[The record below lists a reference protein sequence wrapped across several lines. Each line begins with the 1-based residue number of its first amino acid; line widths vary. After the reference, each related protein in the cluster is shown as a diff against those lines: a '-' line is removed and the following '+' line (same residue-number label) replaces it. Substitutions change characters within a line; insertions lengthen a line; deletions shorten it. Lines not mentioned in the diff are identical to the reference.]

1 MSVISDLQQF
11 LDTSQTSFECAD
23 DPPRDNC
30 PIKTGELEAKVDP
43 SNGERWCPAC
53 YVSLG
58 FPVEMSDAFFDDDD
72 DSADLNDD
80 TEYAYIPEGDK
91 IKDASNEYK
100 KMANRKEVA
109 SEKISKMTSYD
120 LDFVI
125 YATNDENMNAALLTI
140 EKLEKTGEPLF
151 LETTAIL
158 PKVIATLSHMRGKG
172 LPNQKLF
179 KPLNIDYATTY
190 KLYSRLQLID
200 RPDINNSVSRE
211 IEILSKLLDIPSGI
225 SLQARES
232 YERTRPISSVIS
244 DKVKAASWLF
254 LTAKLSDAKVF
265 KKDFYAL
272 PGVSRSAFN
281 KSLSTYQ
288 AQGNAYI
295 VEETSEDI

>member
-1 MSVISDLQQF
+1 MSDLEQF
-11 LDTSQTSFECAD
+11 QNTSQTSFECAD
-23 DPPRDNC
+23 DPPRDKC
-30 PIKTGELEAKVDP
+30 PIKTGKLEVKVDP

-80 TEYAYIPEGDK
+80 TEYAYVAEGDK

-100 KMANRKEVA
+100 KLEYRKGVA
-109 SEKISKMTSYD
+109 TEKISKMTSYD

-125 YATNDENMNAALLTI
+125 YATNNENMNAALLTI
-140 EKLEKTGEPLF
+140 EKLEKNGEPLF
-151 LETTAIL
+151 LETTAVV
-158 PKVIATLSHMRGKG
+158 PKVIAALSHMRGKG

-179 KPLNIDYATTY
+179 KPLNIDYSTTY

-200 RPDINNSVSRE
+200 RPDINNNVSRE
-211 IEILSKLLDIPSGI
+211 IEILSKLVDIPSGI
-225 SLQARES
+225 ALQARES

>member
-1 MSVISDLQQF
+1 MSDLERFQN
-11 LDTSQTSFECAD
+11 TSQTNFECAD

-30 PIKTGELEAKVDP
+30 PIKTGELDIEINP
-43 SNGERWCPAC
+43 STGARMCTAC
-53 YVSLG
+53 LASLG

-80 TEYAYIPEGDK
+80 TEYAYIAEGDR
-91 IKDASNEYK
+91 IKDTSNEYK
-100 KMANRKEVA
+100 KMEYRKGVA
-109 SEKISKMTSYD
+109 TEKISKMTSYD

-140 EKLEKTGEPLF
+140 EKLEKNGEPLF
-151 LETTAIL
+151 LEITAVV
-158 PKVIATLSHMRGKG
+158 PKVIAALSHIRGKG

-179 KPLNIDYATTY
+179 KPLNIDYSTTY

-200 RPDINNSVSRE
+200 RPDINNNVSRE
-211 IEILSKLLDIPSGI
+211 IEILSKLVDIPSPI

-232 YERTRPISSVIS
+232 YERIRPIGSVIS

-254 LTAKLSDAKVF
+254 LTAKASDAKVF

>member
-1 MSVISDLQQF
+1 MSDLEQF
-11 LDTSQTSFECAD
+11 QNTSQTSFECAD

-30 PIKTGELEAKVDP
+30 PIKTGELEPKINP
-43 SNGERWCPAC
+43 QTGERKCTAC
-53 YVSLG
+53 LASLG

-72 DSADLNDD
+72 DSADLDDD
-80 TEYAYIPEGDK
+80 TEYAYVAEGET

-100 KMANRKEVA
+100 KMLYRKEVA
-109 SEKISKMTSYD
+109 SRKISKMTPYD

-125 YATNDENMNAALLTI
+125 YATNEENMDAALLTI
-140 EKLEKTGEPLF
+140 EKLEKSGEPLF
-151 LETTAIL
+151 LGTSAVV

-172 LPNQKLF
+172 LPNQELF
-179 KPLNIDYATTY
+179 KPLNIEYDTTY

-211 IEILSKLLDIPSGI
+211 IEILSKLVDIPSPI

-232 YERTRPISSVIS
+232 YERTRPISSVLS

-254 LTAKLSDAKVF
+254 LTAKASDAKVL

>member
-1 MSVISDLQQF
+1 MSDLEQF
-11 LDTSQTSFECAD
+11 QNTSQTSFECVD

-30 PIKTGELEAKVDP
+30 PIKTGELDVEINSSTGAQM
-43 SNGERWCPAC
+43 CTAC
-53 YVSLG
+53 LGSLG

-80 TEYAYIPEGDK
+80 TEYAYVAEGET

-100 KMANRKEVA
+100 KMLYRKEVA
-109 SEKISKMTSYD
+109 SRKISKMTPYD

-125 YATNDENMNAALLTI
+125 YATNEENMDAALLTI
-140 EKLEKTGEPLF
+140 EKLEKSGEPLF
-151 LETTAIL
+151 LGTTAVV
-158 PKVIATLSHMRGKG
+158 PKVIATLSNMRGKG
-172 LPNQKLF
+172 LPNQELF
-179 KPLNIDYATTY
+179 KPLNIEYDTTY

-211 IEILSKLLDIPSGI
+211 IEILSKLVDIPSPI

-232 YERTRPISSVIS
+232 YERTRPISSVLS

-254 LTAKLSDAKVF
+254 LTAKASDAKVL

>member
-1 MSVISDLQQF
+1 MSDLEQF
-11 LDTSQTSFECAD
+11 QNTSQTSFECAD

-30 PIKTGELEAKVDP
+30 PIKTGELDIEINP
-43 SNGERWCPAC
+43 STGARMCTAC
-53 YVSLG
+53 LASLG

-72 DSADLNDD
+72 DSADLDDD
-80 TEYAYIPEGDK
+80 TEYGYIPEGDQ
-91 IKDASNEYK
+91 IKDSSNEYK
-100 KMANRKEVA
+100 KMEYRKGVA
-109 SEKISKMTSYD
+109 TERISKMTSYD

-125 YATNDENMNAALLTI
+125 YATNDENMNAALLSI
-140 EKLEKTGEPLF
+140 EKLEKNGEPLF
-151 LETTAIL
+151 LETTAVV
-158 PKVIATLSHMRGKG
+158 PKVIAAISHMRGKG
-172 LPNQKLF
+172 LPNQELF

-211 IEILSKLLDIPSGI
+211 IEILSKLVDIPSPI

-232 YERTRPISSVIS
+232 YERTRPISSVLS

-254 LTAKLSDAKVF
+254 LTAKASDAQVY

>member
-1 MSVISDLQQF
+1 MSDLEQF
-11 LDTSQTSFECAD
+11 QNTSQTNFECAD

-30 PIKTGELEAKVDP
+30 PIKTGKLEVKVDP

-80 TEYAYIPEGDK
+80 TEYAYIAEGDK

-125 YATNDENMNAALLTI
+125 YATNDENMNAALLSI
-140 EKLEKTGEPLF
+140 EKLEKNGEPLF

-158 PKVIATLSHMRGKG
+158 PKVIAALSHMRGKG

-179 KPLNIDYATTY
+179 KPLNIDYSTTY

-200 RPDINNSVSRE
+200 RPDIDNSVSRE
-211 IEILSKLLDIPSGI
+211 IEILSKLLDIPSPI

-244 DKVKAASWLF
+244 DRVKAASWLF
-254 LTAKLSDAKVF
+254 LTAKLSDATVF

>member
-1 MSVISDLQQF
+1 MC
-11 LDTSQTSFECAD
+11 T
-23 DPPRDNC
+23 
-30 PIKTGELEAKVDP
+30 
-43 SNGERWCPAC
+43 AC
-53 YVSLG
+53 LASLG

-80 TEYAYIPEGDK
+80 TEYAYIAEGDQ
-91 IKDASNEYK
+91 IKNWSNEYK
-100 KMANRKEVA
+100 KMEYRKGVA
-109 SEKISKMTSYD
+109 TEKISKMTPYD

-125 YATNDENMNAALLTI
+125 YATNDENMNTALLTI

-151 LETTAIL
+151 LETTAVV
-158 PKVIATLSHMRGKG
+158 PKVIAALSHMRGKG

-179 KPLNIDYATTY
+179 KPLDIEYTTTY

-254 LTAKLSDAKVF
+254 LTAKLSNATVF

>member
-1 MSVISDLQQF
+1 MSDLEQF
-11 LDTSQTSFECAD
+11 QNTSQTNFDCAD

-30 PIKTGELEAKVDP
+30 PIKTGKLEVKVDP

-80 TEYAYIPEGDK
+80 TEYAYIAEGDK

-125 YATNDENMNAALLTI
+125 YATNDENMNAALLSI
-140 EKLEKTGEPLF
+140 EKLEKNGEPLF

-158 PKVIATLSHMRGKG
+158 PKVIAALSHMRGKG

-179 KPLNIDYATTY
+179 KPLNIDYSTTY

-200 RPDINNSVSRE
+200 RPDIDNSVSRE

-225 SLQARES
+225 ALQARES

-254 LTAKLSDAKVF
+254 LTAKLSDAQVF

>member
-1 MSVISDLQQF
+1 MSDLEQF
-11 LDTSQTSFECAD
+11 QNTSQTNFDCAD

-30 PIKTGELEAKVDP
+30 PIKTGKLEVKVDP

-80 TEYAYIPEGDK
+80 TEYAYIPEGSK
-91 IKDASNEYK
+91 IKEASNEYK
-100 KMANRKEVA
+100 KMEYRKGVA

-125 YATNDENMNAALLTI
+125 YATNNENMNAALLTI
-140 EKLEKTGEPLF
+140 EKLEKHGEPLF
-151 LETTAIL
+151 LETTAVV
-158 PKVIATLSHMRGKG
+158 PKVIAALSHMRGKG

-179 KPLNIDYATTY
+179 KPLNIDYSTTY

-200 RPDINNSVSRE
+200 RPDIDNSVSRE
-211 IEILSKLLDIPSGI
+211 IEILSKLLDIPSPI

-244 DKVKAASWLF
+244 DRVKAASWLF
-254 LTAKLSDAKVF
+254 LTAKLSDATVF

>member
-1 MSVISDLQQF
+1 MSDLEQF
-11 LDTSQTSFECAD
+11 QNTSQTNFDCAD

-30 PIKTGELEAKVDP
+30 PIKTGKLEVKVDP

-80 TEYAYIPEGDK
+80 TEYAYIAEGDK

-125 YATNDENMNAALLTI
+125 YATNDENMNAALLSI
-140 EKLEKTGEPLF
+140 EKLEKNGEPLF

-158 PKVIATLSHMRGKG
+158 PKVIAALSHMRGKG

-179 KPLNIDYATTY
+179 KPLNIDYSTTY

-211 IEILSKLLDIPSGI
+211 IEILSKLLDIPSPI

-254 LTAKLSDAKVF
+254 LTAKLSDATVF